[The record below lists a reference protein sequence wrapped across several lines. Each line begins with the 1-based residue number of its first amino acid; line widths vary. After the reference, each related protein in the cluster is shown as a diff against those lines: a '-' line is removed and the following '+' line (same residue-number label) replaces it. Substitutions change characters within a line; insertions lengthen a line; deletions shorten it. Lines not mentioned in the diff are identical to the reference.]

1 MTMMERRAG
10 MNDDQVP
17 VRVAWM
23 YYMEGLT
30 QDRIANRLRLT
41 RLRVNRLLAEARH
54 SGLVSVSINASL
66 TSCLE
71 LEAALRLRCG
81 LRDAV
86 IVPTPEDPDLI
97 PVLLGRAT
105 GAYLS
110 RHLDEHRIRGLGIG
124 WGATLRESI
133 RHVRAQR
140 RPELVVTS
148 MMGGLT
154 RGLEINTF
162 ETASAFASRLEA
174 QCTYLAAPLY
184 ATSARSR
191 DTIVAQAVFREAF
204 DRIAANDLV
213 ILSVGDLSTRSLLV
227 RYGLPKDVTIKSL
240 RSAGAVGDIMGQF
253 LDADGHPVD
262 HPLNRR
268 ALAPPVAALA
278 HFPTVVVTAG
288 GKNKVDVIAAVLRA
302 RLASVLICDE
312 KTASAAIRLA
322 G

>member
-1 MTMMERRAG
+1 MS
-10 MNDDQVP
+10 DDQVP

-41 RLRVNRLLAEARH
+41 RLRVNRLLAEARQ
-54 SGLVSVSINASL
+54 SGLVSIRINASL
-66 TSCLE
+66 TSCLQ
-71 LEAALRLRCG
+71 LEAALCQRCG
-81 LRDAV
+81 LREAV
-86 IVPTPEDPDLI
+86 IVPTPENPDLI
-97 PVLLGRAT
+97 PALLGCAT
-105 GAYLS
+105 GGYLS
-110 RHLDEHRIRGLGIG
+110 RHLDEHQIRGLGVG

-133 RHVRAQR
+133 RHVRSQR

-191 DTIVAQAVFREAF
+191 NTIVAQEVFREAF

-213 ILSVGDLSTRSLLV
+213 LLGVGDLTSRSRACARREPSATSWGSSSMPTADPWITR
-227 RYGLPKDVTIKSL
+227 
-240 RSAGAVGDIMGQF
+240 
-253 LDADGHPVD
+253 
-262 HPLNRR
+262 
-268 ALAPPVAALA
+268 
-278 HFPTVVVTAG
+278 
-288 GKNKVDVIAAVLRA
+288 
-302 RLASVLICDE
+302 
-312 KTASAAIRLA
+312 
-322 G
+322 